1 MNSDQKLAY
10 ILNFKDFKGFK
21 KVLNIKFRYKIGRVI
36 GEGSFGQVRIAL
48 HRQANLKCA
57 IKIIRK
63 DKIEAHQILKDLI
76 RGELQV
82 LEELSHP
89 NIMRIY
95 EILDDEKFYFIVSEF
110 IRYGE
115 LYDYIVQRS
124 ESALGPMSEQE
135 VISVAKQLFY
145 ALNYMHVQGIAH
157 RDIKPENILIDSIDG
172 NKIQI
177 KLTDFGFA

>member
-1 MNSDQKLAY
+1 MKNIPAPCGFENKLGFLKKYSRIDYISKLKTIDLNMDSDTKFY
-10 ILNFKDFKGFK
+10 HILNFKDFKGFK
-21 KVLNIKFRYKIGRVI
+21 KVVNIKMRYKIGRVI

-63 DKIEAHQILKDLI
+63 DKIEQHKVLQDLI

-82 LEELSHP
+82 LEDTSHP

-115 LYDYIVQRS
+115 LYDYIV
-124 ESALGPMSEQE
+124 
-135 VISVAKQLFY
+135 
-145 ALNYMHVQGIAH
+145 
-157 RDIKPENILIDSIDG
+157 
-172 NKIQI
+172 
-177 KLTDFGFA
+177 

>member
-1 MNSDQKLAY
+1 
-10 ILNFKDFKGFK
+10 
-21 KVLNIKFRYKIGRVI
+21 
-36 GEGSFGQVRIAL
+36 
-48 HRQANLKCA
+48 
-57 IKIIRK
+57 
-63 DKIEAHQILKDLI
+63 
-76 RGELQV
+76 
-82 LEELSHP
+82 
-89 NIMRIY
+89 MRIY

-145 ALNYMHVQGIAH
+145 ALNYMHDRQIAH

-172 NKIQI
+172 NKI
-177 KLTDFGFA
+177 